1 LEFYN
6 SEDLFSLVG
15 ILHEKF
21 LNNHYNIIFI
31 PNEKL
36 FLLNKPFN
44 LESEF
49 TLFNEKALRTS
60 IFSKLDEENNIL
72 NYNVSNGNLNNR
84 INLITFSYD
93 ENYIVT
99 FSNNHL
105 ISIYEWDDSFETI
118 GNFLDCFKRKKY
130 ELDCENL
137 GYTFGGSIF
146 IGPSSMKGVC
156 SISMSTYS
164 SLIGIGGI
172 TNPNGV
178 IYSSDK
184 ERFSKICF
192 PFKDIKFDVVS
203 EDKMLSFMM
212 KSNFILVYSR
222 FNLQFDLYS

>member
-1 LEFYN
+1 MFQL
-6 SEDLFSLVG
+6 
-15 ILHEKF
+15 F

-105 ISIYEWDDSFETI
+105 ISIYEWDDSF
-118 GNFLDCFKRKKY
+118 
-130 ELDCENL
+130 
-137 GYTFGGSIF
+137 
-146 IGPSSMKGVC
+146 
-156 SISMSTYS
+156 
-164 SLIGIGGI
+164 
-172 TNPNGV
+172 
-178 IYSSDK
+178 
-184 ERFSKICF
+184 
-192 PFKDIKFDVVS
+192 
-203 EDKMLSFMM
+203 
-212 KSNFILVYSR
+212 
-222 FNLQFDLYS
+222 